1 MSNKKKLW
9 QIFGPVLAAF
19 VLLACV
25 FLLPFPLTHYSQ
37 NDLRESSVSF
47 SSQIVK
53 GEAVK
58 NAAFSD
64 KKVNY
69 VPFFGSSEL
78 SRIDS
83 LHPSVLAEKYKR
95 NYQPF
100 MLGKAGSDSLVHF
113 LNMQEMQGTLKTKKA
128 VYVVSPQWFTKTG
141 SDAGFNL
148 FYSPLQTVDW
158 LRNIGH
164 NQPSETDQFVASQL
178 LEKSVVKN
186 NAYYHRLLTKVS
198 KGEKLSTA
206 NLSTLDIK
214 HQILSRQDA
223 LFSRCESSSNY
234 KSRVLPAA
242 KSLPKIYSKNALD
255 RLGYE
260 EGQKGTTNN
269 DFHIKNSFYTTRV
282 MPEKKALKGAQKD
295 YDYTKSV
302 EYAYFQSVLDNFAKN
317 HTDVMFVIT
326 PVNQRWAKYTGLNN
340 DMYQE
345 SVQKIKYQLQSQGF
359 NNIADLSKDGG
370 KDYFMQDTI
379 HVGWRGWLELDQ
391 YLNPFLSSD
400 SSQTNY
406 QINNRFLS
414 KDWQNLKPSKQS
426 LSSFK

>member
-9 QIFGPVLAAF
+9 RIFGPVLVAF
-19 VLLACV
+19 GLLALV
-25 FLLPFPLTHYSQ
+25 FLLPFSLTNYSQ
-37 NDLRESSVSF
+37 KSLQESSVSF
-47 SSQIVK
+47 SNQLVK

-58 NAAFSD
+58 NAAFAD

-83 LHPSVLAEKYKR
+83 LHPSVLAEKYHR

-141 SDAGFNL
+141 SDAGFDL
-148 FYSPLQTVDW
+148 FYSPLQVVDW
-158 LRNIGH
+158 LLNLDQNKPRA
-164 NQPSETDQFVASQL
+164 TDQFVASQVL
-178 LEKSVVKN
+178 QRSVVKN
-186 NAYYHRLLTKVS
+186 NAYYNRLLTKVE
-198 KGEKLSTA
+198 KGEQLSET
-206 NLSTLDIK
+206 NLSTLRLK
-214 HQILSRQDA
+214 HRILSRQDA
-223 LFSRCESSSNY
+223 LFSRFEKTSNY
-234 KSRVLPAA
+234 QNRVLPAA
-242 KSLPKIYSKNALD
+242 KSLPTTYSKNVLD
-255 RLGYE
+255 RIGYD
-260 EGQKGTTNN
+260 EGKKGTSNN
-269 DFHIKNSFYTTRV
+269 PFHIKNSFYTTRV
-282 MPEKKALKGAQKD
+282 MAEKKALKGAQKD
-295 YDYTKSV
+295 YDYTQSV

-340 DMYQE
+340 TMYQQ

-359 NNIADLSKDGG
+359 NNIADLSQDGG
-370 KDYFMQDTI
+370 EDYFMQDTI
-379 HVGWRGWLELDQ
+379 HVGWRGWLALDQ
-391 YLNPFLSSD
+391 YLNPFLSSAKTE
-400 SSQTNY
+400 TNY

-414 KDWQNLKPSKQS
+414 KDWQNLKPSQQS
-426 LSSFK
+426 VESFQ